1 MRRSPALDVA
11 MSLVDQPVA
20 VRDARSVRLP
30 GGIGLLL
37 QVAAGDQ
44 GALRSAQAMTG
55 RSPAALQGAAGFFIE
70 QILFHPQADYYR
82 VLGASAGA
90 PRSQLRQHM
99 ALLIKWLHPDGREH
113 RVSWSDLDRSVFI
126 HRVTQAWEHL
136 KSDERRAAYDRALSE
151 KITEKTPRRSRRSRG
166 TSRIRGPERRRS
178 WVDQPDRKG
187 GLHRLIMAHLQ
198 RQGLLNRV
206 FTYFWMRG

>member
-113 RVSWSDLDRSVFI
+113 RVSWSDLDRGIFI

-136 KSDERRAAYDRALSE
+136 KSDERRAAYDRVLSE

-166 TSRIRGPERRRS
+166 TGRIRGPERRRS
-178 WVDQPDRKG
+178 SVDQSDRKG
-187 GLHRLIMAHLQ
+187 GFHRLIMAHLQ

-206 FTYFWMRG
+206 FTWMRG